1 MTDSIKRR
9 ADLANE
15 AMQDQFDSIVH
26 ADVVEWPRLS
36 QAVRLEREA
45 ATHSCHVYD
54 VAGHERGIFYSEE
67 AALRFLVKH
76 GFHSYER
83 KNILREMP

>member
-1 MTDSIKRR
+1 MTATELEQILDVDTVFR
-9 ADLANE
+9 D
-15 AMQDQFDSIVH
+15 IVLC
-26 ADVVEWPRLS
+26 DVVEWPRLS
-36 QAVRLEREA
+36 QAVRLEREQ

-83 KNILREMP
+83 KRILTELP